1 MYRRGDM
8 EQTGVTLHD
17 LAQLGRYQPGLSA
30 SPAWASVRG
39 GGQQ

>member
-8 EQTGVTLHD
+8 EQTGVTLHG
-17 LAQLGRYQPGLSA
+17 LAQLVWAVA
-30 SPAWASVRG
+30 SPAWASIRK